1 MYYIDDFVQ
10 PYQNELAFN
19 TLLLE
24 NLQMPIQ
31 HQFRIIP
38 LRMLKVFI
46 AVLIMVFA
54 PQSYAEKM
62 SNGQMAGIIRS
73 ANHPCAKVLELQ
85 STGENSW
92 SVQCNSGS
100 FNVTHNADGQ
110 FSVNTSNK

>member
-1 MYYIDDFVQ
+1 
-10 PYQNELAFN
+10 
-19 TLLLE
+19 
-24 NLQMPIQ
+24 MPIQ

-38 LRMLKVFI
+38 LRILKAFI
-46 AVLIMVFA
+46 AVLIIVFT

-100 FNVTHNADGQ
+100 FNVTRNADEQ
-110 FSVNTSNK
+110 FSVNASNK

>member
-10 PYQNELAFN
+10 PNQNELALN
-19 TLLLE
+19 TLLWE

-38 LRMLKVFI
+38 LHMLKVFI

-100 FNVTHNADGQ
+100 FNVTRNAGGQ
-110 FSVNTSNK
+110 FSVNVSNK

>member
-1 MYYIDDFVQ
+1 MNEHKEPDLLQNDFFFDGV
-10 PYQNELAFN
+10 F
-19 TLLLE
+19 
-24 NLQMPIQ
+24 
-31 HQFRIIP
+31 HIP
-38 LRMLKVFI
+38 LHMLKVFI
-46 AVLIMVFA
+46 AVLIMAFA

-100 FNVTHNADGQ
+100 FNVTRNADGQ
-110 FSVNTSNK
+110 FSVNVSNK

>member
-1 MYYIDDFVQ
+1 MYYVDCFVR
-10 PYQNELAFN
+10 PNKNELAFN
-19 TLLLE
+19 ILLLE

-73 ANHPCAKVLELQ
+73 ANHPCAKVLDLQ
-85 STGENSW
+85 PAGENS
-92 SVQCNSGS
+92 
-100 FNVTHNADGQ
+100 
-110 FSVNTSNK
+110 